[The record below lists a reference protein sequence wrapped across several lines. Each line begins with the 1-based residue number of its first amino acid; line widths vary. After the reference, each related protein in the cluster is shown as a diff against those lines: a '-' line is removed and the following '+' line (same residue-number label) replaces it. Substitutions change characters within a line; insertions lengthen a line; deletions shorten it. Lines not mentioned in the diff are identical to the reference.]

1 MSRSYF
7 KSVRKT
13 LELLEKLQNT
23 IGQAGKLLSVF
34 AKLGRGMRRVTV
46 CVYRKSPWRYLVW
59 RQCRQENVC
68 AV

>member
-13 LELLEKLQNT
+13 LELLEKASKHNW
-23 IGQAGKLLSVF
+23 QARKLLSVF

-46 CVYRKSPWRYLVW
+46 CVYSKSPWRYPVS
-59 RQCRQENVC
+59 RQCLQENESGV
-68 AV
+68 